1 MERAALTFMRKVWGF
16 YDLFSALPQ
25 EMQVSAGEGRQG
37 ERRMTRQEQAN
48 VLEAN
53 KSVDV
58 DAFDLILS
66 KVDEPERGRVMTELP
81 QEKFPEMFVSPF
93 DYCNVC
99 QAARA
104 MVHAPR

>member
-48 VLEAN
+48 VPEAN

-66 KVDEPERGRVMTELP
+66 KLP